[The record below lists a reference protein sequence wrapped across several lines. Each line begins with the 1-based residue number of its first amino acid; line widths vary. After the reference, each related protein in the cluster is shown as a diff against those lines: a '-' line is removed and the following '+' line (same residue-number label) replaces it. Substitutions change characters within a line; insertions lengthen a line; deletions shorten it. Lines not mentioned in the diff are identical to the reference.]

1 MWKYLDKTLAYY
13 STNLEPYRKYKNVI
27 MFDLDFTL
35 VKPLDRRTYPKDV
48 DDWRWMFGDKETL
61 GKLDKLIVE
70 GYLLVIISNQSKS
83 NKTRFILDRISL
95 IVDETNLPFEVYVAT
110 DYDKYRKPNTEIF
123 EKYVW
128 EKLDPNF
135 DNLIYVGDAAGR
147 ENDFSDSDRKFAYNI
162 HLFLKH
168 IKNPGDIKFYTP
180 EEFFQNSK
188 ETKEWR
194 GFNPSEFIK
203 EQKLKAKD
211 KSWKEELDQILSEN
225 QQKVLI
231 LIGPPA
237 SGKSTL
243 AKKIQEKD
251 PKIVHISRDLYSTKI
266 KTTKAFREALQTGES
281 IVLDNT
287 NPSKQVREEY
297 IQEALETNP
306 KIKIYLIHM
315 NNFDDLE
322 KNKGLYEHLNI
333 YRERL
338 GTKNRV
344 PEIAYKIF
352 YKNYEEPD
360 ESKVEQI
367 LQIPFSPK
375 FKNKNQVL
383 RFIQKS

>member
-1 MWKYLDKTLAYY
+1 
-13 STNLEPYRKYKNVI
+13 
-27 MFDLDFTL
+27 
-35 VKPLDRRTYPKDV
+35 
-48 DDWRWMFGDKETL
+48 
-61 GKLDKLIVE
+61 
-70 GYLLVIISNQSKS
+70 
-83 NKTRFILDRISL
+83 
-95 IVDETNLPFEVYVAT
+95 
-110 DYDKYRKPNTEIF
+110 
-123 EKYVW
+123 
-128 EKLDPNF
+128 
-135 DNLIYVGDAAGR
+135 
-147 ENDFSDSDRKFAYNI
+147 
-162 HLFLKH
+162 FLKH